1 MKLSQRILAQ
11 VHERRR
17 REGITRRRHAR
28 IMNKSE
34 HEQYMDELCEYER
47 RLNTPRPPTK
57 RQRRMAWLL
66 PTILLGGYA
75 LFVIVRILTA

>member
-17 REGITRRRHAR
+17 REGASLRRRAR
-28 IMNKSE
+28 IMNKAE
-34 HEQYMDELCEYER
+34 HDQYMDELCEYEV

-57 RQRRMAWLL
+57 KQKRLAWLI
-66 PTILLGGYA
+66 PTVLIGGYA
-75 LFVIVRILTA
+75 LMVVIRILTV